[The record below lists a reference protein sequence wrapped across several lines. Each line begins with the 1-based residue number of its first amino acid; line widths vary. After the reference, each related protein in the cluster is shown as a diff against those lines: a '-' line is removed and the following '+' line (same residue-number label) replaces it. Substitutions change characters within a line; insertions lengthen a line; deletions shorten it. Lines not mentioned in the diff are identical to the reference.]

1 MKILI
6 TGGAGY
12 IGTSLVQNL
21 IKEKQV
27 SGITIYDNF
36 SRKNY
41 GLFLSKIYQKYN
53 NKITMIKGDILD
65 NQNLKKAMKSVDV
78 LIHLA
83 AKVTTPFANIDH
95 HQYDQVNHWGSG
107 QVANICSEFPDI
119 KIIYSSSASVY
130 GHTKIPV
137 GENAVVKPDSH
148 YGISKYKAEK
158 QFKAYCPKSNL
169 TVLRIANVYGVNES
183 VRLDSVIN
191 KFLFDATTT
200 NLINIDGN
208 GNQIRPIIHV
218 STVAKVINNIIKNNL
233 FGETFNLFAENISI
247 NKVAEHL
254 KNLYKD
260 LEVIYV
266 NQVQDFH
273 SLILQEPRLIDKK
286 TGMNLTT
293 YNIKTL
299 LIDRFAIVDDSQV
312 T

>member
-12 IGTSLVQNL
+12 IGTSLVKNL
-21 IKEKQV
+21 ITEKQI

-41 GLFLSKIYQKYN
+41 GLLLSNIYQKYN
-53 NKITMIKGDILD
+53 NKITVIKGDILD

-95 HQYDQVNHWGSG
+95 HQYDQINHWGST

-130 GHTKIPV
+130 GHTKIPK
-137 GENAVVKPDSH
+137 GENAVIKPDCH

-169 TVLRIANVYGVNES
+169 TVLRIANVYGINES

-191 KFLFDATTT
+191 KFLFEATST

-218 STVAKVINNIIKNNL
+218 STIAKVINNIIKNNL

-247 NKVAEHL
+247 NKIAEHFT
-254 KNLYKD
+254 KSYKD
-260 LEVIYV
+260 LEVIYI
-266 NQVQDFH
+266 NQDQDFH
-273 SLILQEPRLIDKK
+273 SLILQEPRSIDKK

-293 YNIKTL
+293 YNIKNL
-299 LIDRFAIVDDSQV
+299 LTDGFSIVDDI
-312 T
+312 